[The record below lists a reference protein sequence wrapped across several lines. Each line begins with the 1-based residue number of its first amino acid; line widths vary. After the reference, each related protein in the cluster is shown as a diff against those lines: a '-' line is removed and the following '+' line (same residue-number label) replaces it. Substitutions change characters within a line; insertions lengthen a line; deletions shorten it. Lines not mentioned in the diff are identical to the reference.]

1 VTTNSEPSCA
11 EISLRLIAG
20 AHASDDPALASHVG
34 TCLRCF
40 RTAAEMRELPRLAA
54 LLREGDER
62 QSADPGEA
70 FWARFPATVNAA
82 WEKRRARRNPLL
94 EQWRH
99 LTAWLRQ
106 PFAAALAGAAVA
118 SLVLT
123 LVGRPPP
130 MSESNTRPP
139 VEDEDVTSAEM
150 LATPEVM
157 GEEDA
162 PWEMLE
168 LTDGKAA
175 VAQVDQDGNGAGNV
189 AGNVAAPDDGE
200 LATPAEELES
210 LDGDELPAVAQAM
223 RGRI

>member
-1 VTTNSEPSCA
+1 VTTDTEPSCA

-20 AHASDDPALASHVG
+20 AHASDDPVLAGHVG
-34 TCLRCF
+34 SCLHCF

-62 QSADPGEA
+62 QRADPGEA
-70 FWARFPATVNAA
+70 FWAHFPATVNAA
-82 WEKRRARRNPLL
+82 WQKRQARRNPLR
-94 EQWRH
+94 EQWLH

-123 LVGRPPP
+123 LVGQPAPVG
-130 MSESNTRPP
+130 ESNTRTPP
-139 VEDEDVTSAEM
+139 LGDEDEDVTSAEM
-150 LATPEVM
+150 MATPEVM

-175 VAQVDQDGNGAGNV
+175 VAQVDQDGNA
-189 AGNVAAPDDGE
+189 AAPDDGE
-200 LATPAEELES
+200 LATPAEELEL
-210 LDGDELPAVAQAM
+210 LDGDELPAVARAM